1 MAGTHDPEDG
11 MIYFTLLA
19 AFVGSS
25 SIAPGLAVEADTL
38 RLEVGSPEID
48 GRVFPSHRARNRS
61 YIGGGAPPV
70 STWTNDLAV
79 GDSAGTAVHR
89 WVTRGV
95 GLAPEGRGATW
106 ELVQTYD
113 ARTLEPLTYYRWSS
127 DGSSMRL
134 RLEGTQI
141 RGVQVVPGE
150 AQPRM
155 IERSLDRPAFF
166 AGASDL
172 VPMAVTLSP
181 GMVLTAPVWSWG
193 MERTETRVFTV
204 LGQEQVMV
212 EGANVLA
219 WKVEEHVEES
229 GRLVATWYVTDASPY
244 MVLGEITLQDGR
256 TQRITGVA
264 LDGPA
269 S

>member
-1 MAGTHDPEDG
+1 MNS
-11 MIYFTLLA
+11 IVLVA
-19 AFVGSS
+19 ALVGSPVL
-25 SIAPGLAVEADTL
+25 APALPAQADTL

-61 YIGGGAPPV
+61 YIDEGAPPV
-70 STWTNDLAV
+70 STWTNDLSV

-134 RLEGTQI
+134 RLEGTQV

-150 AQPRM
+150 PQPRV

-172 VPMAVTLSP
+172 VPMAVALSP
-181 GMVLTAPVWSWG
+181 GTVLTAPVWSWG
-193 MERTETRVFTV
+193 MERTETRIFTV
-204 LGQEQVMV
+204 LGQEQVLV
-212 EGANVLA
+212 EGSNVLA
-219 WKVEEHVEES
+219 WKVEEHVEAS
-229 GRLVATWYVTDASPY
+229 GRLIATWYVTDTSPY
-244 MVLGEITLQDGR
+244 MVLGEIPLPDGG

-264 LDGPA
+264 LDGPG